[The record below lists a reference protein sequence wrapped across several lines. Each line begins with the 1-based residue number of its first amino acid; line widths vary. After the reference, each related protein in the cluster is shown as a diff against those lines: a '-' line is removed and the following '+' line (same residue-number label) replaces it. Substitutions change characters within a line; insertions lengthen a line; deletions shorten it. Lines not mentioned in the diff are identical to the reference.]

1 MTHTPTDVLR
11 SRWLDALLP
20 HIAFDGWTDAAAAL
34 AAREAGLSAGEQVLA
49 APHGVI
55 DLIEAFFAA
64 AEAEAA
70 AALAAQDLSA
80 LRVPDRVKRGVL
92 AWLAALEP
100 NREAVRRAAAR
111 GFLPW
116 SAGPAVQRTWS
127 VADMVWTAAGDTAT
141 DYNRYS
147 KRGLLAATIPGIVM
161 YWLDGPTPDDLDAYI
176 SRRLR
181 QASGAGRTAG
191 KVVSPVLDALK
202 AVRRGAKPSE
212 RGQGQ

>member
-20 HIAFDGWTDAAAAL
+20 HIAFDGWTDATAAL
-34 AAREAGLSAGEQVLA
+34 AAREAGLSAGEQALA

-64 AEAEAA
+64 VEAEAA
-70 AALAAQDLSA
+70 AALAAQDLSP
-80 LRVPDRVKRGVL
+80 LRVPDKVKRGVL

-100 NREAVRRAAAR
+100 HREAVRRAAAR

-161 YWLDGPTPDDLDAYI
+161 YWLDGPAPDDLDAYI
-176 SRRLR
+176 SRRLQ
-181 QASGAGRTAG
+181 QASGLGRSAG
-191 KVVSPVLDALK
+191 KFVGPVLDRLNALK
-202 AVRRGAKPSE
+202 SAGKSSG
-212 RGQGQ
+212 RGQGH

>member
-1 MTHTPTDVLR
+1 MTHMPTDVLR
-11 SRWLDALLP
+11 STWLEALLP
-20 HIAFDGWTDAAAAL
+20 QVAFDGWSDAAAAR
-34 AAREAGLSAGEQVLA
+34 AASDAGLSEGEQALA
-49 APHGVI
+49 APNGVI

-70 AALAAQDLSA
+70 CALASEDLSA
-80 LRVPDRVKRGVL
+80 LRVPDKVKQGVL
-92 AWLAALEP
+92 AWLVALEP

-147 KRGLLAATIPGIVM
+147 KRGLLAAIIPGIVM
-161 YWLDGPTPDDLDAYI
+161 YWLDGPAPADLDAYI
-176 SRRLR
+176 SRRLK
-181 QASGAGRTAG
+181 QASGFGKTAG
-191 KVVSPVLDALK
+191 KLVSPVLGALQT
-202 AVRRGAKPSE
+202 VRQGAAASKC
-212 RGQGQ
+212 GQGR